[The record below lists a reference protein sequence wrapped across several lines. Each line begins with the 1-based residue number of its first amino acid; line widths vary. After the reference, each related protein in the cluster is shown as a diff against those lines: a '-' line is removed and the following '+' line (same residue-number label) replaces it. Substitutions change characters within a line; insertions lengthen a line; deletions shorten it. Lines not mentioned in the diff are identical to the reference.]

1 MFRKLP
7 QALAKNHRPAAL
19 AAAKHLDSQ
28 PVSAKACDEIHTMH
42 YAELTD
48 LFFKHEVKHA
58 ESPDKKMDDH
68 HPTVH
73 HW

>member
-19 AAAKHLDSQ
+19 TAAKHLDPQ
-28 PVSAKACDEIHTMH
+28 PVSAKTRDEIHTMH

-48 LFFKHEVKHA
+48 LFFKHELNHA
-58 ESPDKKMDDH
+58 ESDDKPADDH
-68 HPTVH
+68 HPTIH